1 MGPTT
6 LAKMNQCQRHGERNI
21 CKERKWCLIG
31 LLFEP
36 CDLNMLEKIFLFKS
50 PFSLCE
56 IVCHKSWP
64 ARAHLE
70 ASQKYVRMLG
80 ENPEMNF
87 HEGKVGVVTME
98 RGGEDMLLSSRSSR
112 IEAIL
117 MI

>member
-6 LAKMNQCQRHGERNI
+6 LAKVNRCQCHGERNI
-21 CKERKWCLIG
+21 SKERKWCLTG
-31 LLFEP
+31 LLFEL
-36 CDLNMLEKIFLFKS
+36 CDLNMLEKIFLLKS